1 MKDGLIYSILF
12 IVFTSVTFGFVFWK
26 LNNSNYTLKN
36 VEIMVKLSATMP
48 DEFDLFYANSTEFDG
63 EKKLSKTIP
72 GSSKI
77 DTLSFSLPNDNNNC
91 VRLDLSKNPDQTN
104 ITIHQIVIKSDYRTI
119 KYVGQNITNTFRA
132 NKFIKTIIV
141 NDGMTN
147 YTFNK
152 VGENYDPILGPVYLQ
167 QLLF

>member
-1 MKDGLIYSILF
+1 MKERLIYGILSIA
-12 IVFTSVTFGFVFWK
+12 FTSVVFGFVFWK

-36 VEIMVKLSATMP
+36 VEIIVKLSATMP
-48 DEFDLFYANSTEFDG
+48 DEFDLFYANSTEFDS
-63 EKKLSKTIP
+63 EKKMSKAIP

-77 DTLSFSLPNDNNNC
+77 KTLNFNLPDDNNNC
-91 VRLDLSKNPDQTN
+91 VRLDLSKNPNQTN

-132 NKFIKTIIV
+132 NKLIKTITV
-141 NDGMTN
+141 NDDKVN

-152 VGENYDPILGPVYLQ
+152 VNESYDPILGPVYLQ